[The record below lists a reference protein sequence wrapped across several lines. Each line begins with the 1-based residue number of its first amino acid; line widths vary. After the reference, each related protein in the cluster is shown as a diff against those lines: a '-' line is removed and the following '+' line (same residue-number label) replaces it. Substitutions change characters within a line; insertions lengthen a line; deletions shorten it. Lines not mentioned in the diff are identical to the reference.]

1 MENRSMRS
9 TFLSA
14 AALTLVLSAC
24 DSPEQ
29 PAADAALEEEAAVQT
44 PEAMTAVARL
54 VSAEGDDVGIV
65 TATSAG
71 ESVMI
76 SIEATNLPAGEHGV
90 HVHTTGQCEG
100 PAFESAGPHWNPEM
114 MTHGLEG
121 EEGQHAGDMPN
132 LEVAEGGTGSLEY
145 TLAGGA
151 TFAGLMDAD
160 GSAFMIHAMADDQA
174 TDPSGNSGDRIAC
187 GVFEMAGGEAAGA
200 TAGTTETM

>member
-1 MENRSMRS
+1 MRS

-14 AALTLVLSAC
+14 TALSLALAAC
-24 DSPEQ
+24 NSPEQ
-29 PAADAALEEEAAVQT
+29 PAADDAALEEAAIQEAEPMQAI
-44 PEAMTAVARL
+44 ARL
-54 VSAEGDDVGIV
+54 VTAQGEDVGIV
-65 TATSAG
+65 TATGAG
-71 ESVMI
+71 EGV
-76 SIEATNLPAGEHGV
+76 SITVEGTAMPPGEHGV
-90 HVHTTGQCEG
+90 HVHTVGLCEG

-114 MTHGLEG
+114 MSHGLEG

-132 LEVAEGGTGSLEY
+132 LTVAADGTGTLEY

-187 GVFEMAGGEAAGA
+187 GVFEVPADEAAGA
-200 TAGTTETM
+200 TAAPDETM